1 MIRLAVSVEGQ
12 TEEEFVKGVLAKHLR
27 EKGIDPTP
35 VVLGRRRGVG
45 GGNVGVERLTLEM
58 SRLYWDF
65 DAVTSLV
72 DYYGF
77 RDKGER
83 TAEELEE
90 HLIEQIQQRISH
102 HWDPRKII
110 PYVQRHEFEGILF
123 SDVNAFAILAD
134 APPNLRDALHQI
146 RSQFQTP
153 EDINDNRD
161 TAPSKRI
168 VKLVPRYRKIVA
180 ASRLV
185 EEMGLDVIRAEC
197 HRFHRWVTRLESLP
211 TAGGAATADVDA

>member
-1 MIRLAVSVEGQ
+1 MIRLAVSVEGR
-12 TEEEFVKGVLAKHLR
+12 TETEFVKRILGNHLR
-27 EKGIDPTP
+27 GKGIDPTP
-35 VVLGRRRGVG
+35 VALGRGRGAG

-58 SRLYWDF
+58 SRLHWHF

-83 TAEELEE
+83 TVDELEE
-90 HLIEQIQQRISH
+90 HLIEQIQQRISR
-102 HWDPRKII
+102 HWDPTKII
-110 PYVQRHEFEGILF
+110 PYVQRHEFEGLLF
-123 SDVNAFAILAD
+123 SDVSAFAILAD
-134 APPNLRDALHQI
+134 APPNLVEALRQI

-168 VKLVPRYRKIVA
+168 LRLMPRYSKIVA

-185 EEMGLDVIRAEC
+185 EEMGIDVIRAEC

-211 TAGGAATADVDA
+211 PTSSTKT